1 MNNQHILLDYDNYVK
16 DYKSIYGENTI
27 VLIQLGSFFEMCSDI
42 DNNNEIGEK
51 NIHTICD
58 NVLDIAVGKKY
69 YKTKNDVTGI
79 AEQKDYLMAGF
90 PLISQEKH
98 LTTLLENNYTIV
110 LVEQITEPP
119 NPERKVT
126 QILSPGT
133 NIFHNKA

>member
-1 MNNQHILLDYDNYVK
+1 
-16 DYKSIYGENTI
+16 
-27 VLIQLGSFFEMCSDI
+27 MCSDI
-42 DNNNEIGEK
+42 DNNIGEQ
-51 NIHTICD
+51 NIHNICD
-58 NVLDIAVGKKY
+58 NVLDIAIGKKNC
-69 YKTKNDVTGI
+69 KIKNDI
-79 AEQKDYLMAGF
+79 PPFFFEQKNYLMAGF

-133 NIFHNKA
+133 NIFHNKKCSNYLYYLSMQFLISAPKYWHFWQDSPH